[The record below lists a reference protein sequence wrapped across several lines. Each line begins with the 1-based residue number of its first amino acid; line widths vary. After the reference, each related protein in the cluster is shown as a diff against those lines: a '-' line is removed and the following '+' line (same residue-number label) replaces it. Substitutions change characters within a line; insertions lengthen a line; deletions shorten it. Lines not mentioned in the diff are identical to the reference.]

1 MPRYAVPVVSSLVV
15 LAVLSGCGGGDKV
28 SSSSLAPRLLP
39 ASAIPGFVQER
50 TFDWSDPV
58 NLVGEGIAIPQNTR
72 PSDALKKFQKS
83 HLEGAAGE
91 VLRRG
96 AGLGATEVVVG
107 VAKFKSD
114 DDATTVKTWMH
125 NQDLQQP
132 CFSECAFAPRQT
144 TVPGAPGMQF
154 VVQTAPAVVRP
165 LPGVKTKGPPKF
177 AHAPPEAANYLAEFT
192 SGPYLY
198 WADLRGS
205 DVSAKRQVEA
215 GLKAYYDHAKREPS

>member
-1 MPRYAVPVVSSLVV
+1 MPRSAVPVVSSLVV
-15 LAVLSGCGGGDKV
+15 LAVLSGCGGGDNV
-28 SSSSLAPRLLP
+28 SSSSLDPRLLS

-50 TFDWSDPV
+50 KLDWSDPV
-58 NLVGEGIAIPQNTR
+58 NLVGEGIAIPQNTH
-72 PSDALKKFQKS
+72 PSDAVKKFQKS

-91 VLRRG
+91 VLRKG

-114 DDATTVKTWMH
+114 GDATSVAKWMH

-132 CFSECAFAPRQT
+132 CFSECAFAPQQT
-144 TVPGAPGMQF
+144 TVPGAPGVQF

-165 LPGVKTKGPPKF
+165 LPGAKTKGPRKLP
-177 AHAPPEAANYLAEFT
+177 HGLPQSANYLAEFT

-205 DVSAKRQVEA
+205 DSTAKRKVEA

>member
-1 MPRYAVPVVSSLVV
+1 MPRPAVPLVSSL
-15 LAVLSGCGGGDKV
+15 LIFAVLSGCGGGDKV
-28 SSSSLAPRLLP
+28 SSSSLNPRLLP

-58 NLVGEGIAIPQNTR
+58 NLVGEGIAIPQSTH
-72 PSDALKKFQKS
+72 PSDAVKKFQKS

-96 AGLGATEVVVG
+96 SGLGATEVVVG

-114 DDATTVKTWMH
+114 GDATAVKNWMH

-144 TVPGAPGMQF
+144 TVPGAPGVQF
-154 VVQTAPAVVRP
+154 VVQTAPAVARP
-165 LPGVKTKGPPKF
+165 LPGVKVKGPP
-177 AHAPPEAANYLAEFT
+177 PRGLPEAANYLAEFT

-198 WADLRGS
+198 WADLGGS
-205 DVSAKRQVEA
+205 DSTAKRQVEA
-215 GLKAYYDHAKREPS
+215 GLKAYYDRAKRESS